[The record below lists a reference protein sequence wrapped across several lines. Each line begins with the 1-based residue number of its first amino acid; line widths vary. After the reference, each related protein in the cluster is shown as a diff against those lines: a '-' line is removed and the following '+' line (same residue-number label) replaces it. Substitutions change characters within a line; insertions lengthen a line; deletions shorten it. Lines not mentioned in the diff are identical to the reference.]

1 MQMTEGEG
9 RKVENK
15 NGRENL
21 DRQYVDIQVGN
32 IYFFHN

>member
-15 NGRENL
+15 NGRENFL
-21 DRQYVDIQVGN
+21 FPIKSGSM
-32 IYFFHN
+32 